1 MMRKEFKFKI
11 LVWSLIWILGA
22 IGLASCSDDDE
33 DDGTYQGYI
42 THVESENRLSIEITK
57 SPSNI
62 GIDKPHTKDVLYVT
76 SVNHADFPNIIFK
89 ENQKLIFTIISAEEP
104 GLKFFEMYDWSN
116 WHNCKIN
123 ILKIE

>member
-33 DDGTYQGYI
+33 DDGIYQGYI
-42 THVESENRLSIEITK
+42 TYVEFENNIGIKITK

-62 GIDKPHTKDVLYVT
+62 GIDKPHTKDVLNVN
-76 SVNHADFPNIIFK
+76 SFNHADFPNIIFK
-89 ENQKLIFTIISAEEP
+89 ENQKLIFTIISAEP
-104 GLKFFEMYDWSN
+104 GINFFDVYWRN
-116 WHNCKIN
+116 WDNCKIS
-123 ILKIE
+123 ILKVE